1 MFQKN
6 TSIDQWDKYWNEDKL
21 ASGSLYHF
29 IANIY
34 RNLIFINALGHF
46 VNKYVNKNAMALHA
60 GCGSGDV
67 DQSINKQFC
76 IIALD
81 FSIKAINLYNNT
93 NGKYANAVQ
102 GNILYL
108 PFDTATFDCVY
119 NLGVM
124 EHFTEDQI
132 DIILSEFNRV
142 LKPGGR
148 LLIFWPP
155 EFGLS
160 VRFFKVISVIGKRLQ
175 LLNEILRYPQ
185 EITRI
190 QSKSHA
196 IAIFQKANFKV
207 IECYFGIHDMF
218 THCVIIAEK

>member
-1 MFQKN
+1 MLRKIA
-6 TSIDQWDKYWNEDKL
+6 SIDQWDKYWNEDKL
-21 ASGSLYHF
+21 TAGGIYHF

-34 RNLIFINALGHF
+34 RNLLFRNALRHFINKHVAR
-46 VNKYVNKNAMALHA
+46 NATALHA

-67 DQSINKQFC
+67 DRSINKQMC

-81 FSIKAINLYNNT
+81 FSINAIHLYNST
-93 NGKYANAVQ
+93 NGRCATAVQ

-132 DIILSEFNRV
+132 NIILCEFNRV

-160 VRFFKVISVIGKRLQ
+160 VRFFKFIEVIGKHISFINKMLQ
-175 LLNEILRYPQ
+175 YPQ

-190 QSKSHA
+190 KSKSHA
-196 IAIFQKANFKV
+196 ISIFQKANFKV
-207 IECYFGIHDMF
+207 LDCYFGIRDLF
-218 THCVIIAEK
+218 THCVVIAEK